1 MNISKQAMEA
11 YHSNLSKLQG
21 NANKTFEKLVN
32 ASLKVNPDMSDDEFM
47 ELVENSLIS
56 TTLSYGDAAG
66 SVALDFF
73 EEYTGLDAKN
83 TDIAKVPYFVNDKY
97 REKVAQYAANNTLRD
112 NEFMEACGNILQS
125 EVLQQANRTMS
136 NVGKRHG
143 LKFARVPQGGEC
155 AFCAML
161 ASRGFVY
168 SEAGANS
175 HYHNHC
181 KCKVVAGKPGTKV
194 GGYDHTKT
202 EKSFNTICKNLGIK
216 KSLEE
221 VENNKEL
228 RDKVLAEAS
237 RRNKDWLYRG
247 EATKPW
253 YIKPREQLSADE
265 KRGIDILSS
274 MGFSPVALPED
285 APDGSKNIDFWLRDQ
300 HLFVEHKNAGGGKH
314 SIEDNLGSA
323 KKKWDNLKCDQP
335 KIVIL
340 TTEGSTRS
348 YEDDMKSIRR
358 CKRYYDEVWYV
369 PPGETDFLIIKNE
382 G

>member
-21 NANKTFEKLVN
+21 NAKKTFEKLVN

-47 ELVENSLIS
+47 ELVGNSLIS

-97 REKVAQYAANNTLRD
+97 REKVAQYATNNALRD
-112 NEFMEACGNILQS
+112 DEFMEACGNILQS
-125 EVLQQANRTMS
+125 EVLQQANRTMI
-136 NVGKRHG
+136 NAGKRYG
-143 LKFARVPQGGEC
+143 LRFARVPQGGEC
-155 AFCAML
+155 SFCAML

-194 GGYDHTKT
+194 GGYDHTKA

-228 RDKVLAEAS
+228 RDKVLAEAG

-247 EATKPW
+247 EVTKPW

>member
-1 MNISKQAMEA
+1 MNISKHAMDA

-21 NANKTFEKLVN
+21 KAKQAFEKLVS
-32 ASLKVNPDMSDDEFM
+32 AGVKVNPDMSDSEFM
-47 ELVENSLIS
+47 ELVNNSLIS

-73 EEYTGLDAKN
+73 EESTGLEAKN
-83 TDIAKVPYFVNDKY
+83 IDLAKVPRFVNDKY
-97 REKVAQYAANNTLRD
+97 REKVDQYADNNALHG
-112 NEFMEACGNILQS
+112 NEFMEACGNMMQS
-125 EVLQQANRTMS
+125 EVLQQANRTMI
-136 NVGKRHG
+136 NAGKRYG
-143 LKFARVPQGGEC
+143 LRFARVPQGGEC

-202 EKSFNTICKNLGIK
+202 EKSFDTICKNLGIK
-216 KSLEE
+216 ESLEE
-221 VENNKEL
+221 VENDKEL
-228 RDKVLAEAS
+228 RDRVLAEAG

-247 EATKPW
+247 EVTKPW
-253 YIKPREQLSADE
+253 YIKPREKLSADE

-323 KKKWDNLKCDQP
+323 KKKWDNLKCDKP

-348 YEDDMKSIRR
+348 YEDDMRSIRR

-369 PPGETDFLIIKNE
+369 PPGGTDFLIIKNE